1 MARLD
6 GVRIAITR
14 SAEDNAE
21 WSERLTS
28 LGAEVVALDY
38 LEFQVCEGNVQGLR
52 LLLPHADW
60 LVFAS
65 PRAVRFTREL
75 AGDLDLG
82 GTPAACVGPKTAEA
96 ARAAGCRVELVA
108 EDATARGLA
117 RELLAR
123 TGTDQVALHLAAR
136 DGRPELEEAFEA
148 AGGRLASLAVYAT
161 EPVSTPP
168 PLPPVHAVLFASPS
182 AVRVAASAGGVPEGT
197 RVLSI
202 GPTTSA
208 ALREAGLPVHA
219 EAQTRD
225 LDGLLAVLESS
236 ASPGLEHSTEP
247 AGSSH
252 DSSSPPAGPG
262 R

>member
-6 GVRIAITR
+6 GVRIALTR
-14 SAEDNAE
+14 SAEDNALWAE
-21 WSERLTS
+21 HLTA
-28 LGAEVVALDY
+28 LGADVVSLDY
-38 LEFQVCEGNVQGLR
+38 LEFVACEGNVEGFG

-82 GTPAACVGPKTAEA
+82 AKPAACVGAATAEA
-96 ARAAGCRVELVA
+96 ARAAGCRVELVSS
-108 EDATARGLA
+108 EATARGLA
-117 RELLAR
+117 RELLER
-123 TGTDQVALHLAAR
+123 TGKDEVALHLAAR
-136 DGRPELEEAFEA
+136 DGRSDIEDAFNEAGA
-148 AGGRLASLAVYAT
+148 RLATLAVYST
-161 EPVSTPP
+161 EPAAEPA
-168 PLPPVHAVLFASPS
+168 PVPAVDAVLFASPS
-182 AVRVAASAGGVPEGT
+182 AVRIAARAGGIDART

-219 EAQTRD
+219 EATTRD
-225 LDGLLAVLESS
+225 LDGLLAALESS
-236 ASPGLEHSTEP
+236 AAPKHEQNSERSSLE
-247 AGSSH
+247 
-252 DSSSPPAGPG
+252 PG